1 MQRLALS
8 LYIGKHADYLIH
20 IYVYISRCC
29 RIMNHFHLGRDRY
42 VTVRTFQDK
51 EYVHIRCF
59 KEYPNNPKL
68 YPIAK
73 GIALPL
79 ERFKTLCESVNVIEE
94 WYTNQRCLFSYCGNV
109 YVTPSANAVDIRQH
123 FLPEDTL
130 VPTKK
135 GIRLT
140 ITEWGELK
148 LIAQNIDDFIPQLA
162 SVLTCYQRNDHCN
175 QEGAYA
181 CTECHP
187 NGPDFQTRIY

>member
-1 MQRLALS
+1 MKRDDPPIVIRHTRFTISLSRTFKSQPIKYMQRLALS

-79 ERFKTLCESVNVIEE
+79 ERFKTRCESVNVIEE
-94 WYTNQRCLFSYCGNV
+94 WYTNQRCLFSYWG
-109 YVTPSANAVDIRQH
+109 
-123 FLPEDTL
+123 
-130 VPTKK
+130 K
-135 GIRLT
+135 RL
-140 ITEWGELK
+140 
-148 LIAQNIDDFIPQLA
+148 
-162 SVLTCYQRNDHCN
+162 CY
-175 QEGAYA
+175 
-181 CTECHP
+181 TECERCGHSSTFP
-187 NGPDFQTRIY
+187 SRGYASTYEEGDKTNHYRVGRAKVNHSKHRRFHSAVG